1 MAGESAAETG
11 PAERELLPAVF
22 SSSTAEDTNEKVETG
37 ASPAGEEESAG
48 TAEESSTL
56 ERVGDSEDWV
66 ASVGS
71 GDRISRTVSTPS
83 QDRKL
88 SGEALSG
95 KALSDEVR
103 REEALSGEVLSGE
116 ALRGEALPGE
126 VLSGEVLSGEA
137 LSAEEFSVPLCPSD
151 SWILGSKT
159 DLLRDSTRELPARN
173 RRIAKAAESTGM
185 KNEGLWTPLFSADEG
200 TALPDLRTALPDLPL
215 SVLFWSV
222 LILPLVF
229 WLALFMAV
237 LF

>member
-11 PAERELLPAVF
+11 PAERELLPAVL

-103 REEALSGEVLSGE
+103 REEALSGEI
-116 ALRGEALPGE
+116 
-126 VLSGEVLSGEA
+126 LSGEA

>member
-11 PAERELLPAVF
+11 PAERELLTAGF
-22 SSSTAEDTNEKVETG
+22 SPSAAEDTNEKEETG
-37 ASPAGEEESAG
+37 ASPAGEAESAG
-48 TAEESSTL
+48 TAEESSAL
-56 ERVGDSEDWV
+56 ERAGDSEDWV

-95 KALSDEVR
+95 EALSDEVR
-103 REEALSGEVLSGE
+103 RE
-116 ALRGEALPGE
+116 E